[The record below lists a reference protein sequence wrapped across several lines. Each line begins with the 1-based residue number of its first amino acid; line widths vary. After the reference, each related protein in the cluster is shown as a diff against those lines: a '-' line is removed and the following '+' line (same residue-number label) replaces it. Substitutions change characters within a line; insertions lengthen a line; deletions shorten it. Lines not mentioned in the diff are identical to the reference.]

1 MVYKV
6 RINTIYA
13 GKAISDFTLIIL
25 NDTSEGI
32 NRGAVSY
39 TYMLGITISRK

>member
-13 GKAISDFTLIIL
+13 GGIVSSIIIHYAEKRFLISL
-25 NDTSEGI
+25 
-32 NRGAVSY
+32 
-39 TYMLGITISRK
+39 